1 MATTTPNYGWD
12 VPTSTDYVKDG
23 ATAIETLGDD
33 IDASMFTALAGK
45 KALQHL
51 ATGTINGTSVT
62 VDNVFSSTYRNYLVC
77 MSVTGGNSGSITLQY
92 INSAGSVLGGSDYY
106 TELLVGFAN
115 TAAASITNASSGHI
129 IGQRGTGSSFATTFS
144 VHAPNVAQ
152 DTLLT
157 TNGFGYD
164 GTNYAVRCVG
174 GQYAPATVMRGF
186 VISFPSGTTTGK
198 ITVYGYTE

>member
-51 ATGTINGTSVT
+51 ATGTISGTSIT
-62 VDNVFSSTYRNYLVC
+62 IDNVFSSTYRNYLVE
-77 MSVTGGNSGSITLQY
+77 MSVTTTSGSVTLQY
-92 INSAGSVLGGSDYY
+92 INSAGSVVGGSDYY
-106 TELLVGFAN
+106 TQRLSGAGGSASAGFIG
-115 TAAASITNASSGHI
+115 TTSGHVI
-129 IGQRGTGSSFATTFS
+129 ATTGAGS
-144 VHAPNVAQ
+144 VYGTTMEIFAPNVAI
-152 DTLLT
+152 DTWSLT
-157 TNGFGYD
+157 TGMGYD
-164 GTNYAVRCVG
+164 GTNYAIRLQG
-174 GQYAPATVMRGF
+174 GQYAIATVMRGF
-186 VISFPSGTTTGK
+186 VISFPGTTTGK